1 MGSRINRI
9 LAPLL
14 EVNATESVQGH
25 QVPVG
30 ILDQLKSFIQKQ
42 EEFNQHLVQR
52 IKDNFNQIQQ
62 GQEKKVKTLPQRSY
76 SKLNTFVVFTFFR
89 ILFIIIFFRAPLK
102 F

>member
-1 MGSRINRI
+1 MGTRINRI

-14 EVNATESVQGH
+14 EVNATESVQGC

-42 EEFNQHLVQR
+42 EEFNQRLAQR
-52 IKDNFNQIQQ
+52 IKDNINK
-62 GQEKKVKTLPQRSY
+62 GRKKVKTLAQCSY
-76 SKLNTFVVFTFFR
+76 SKFNTFVVFTFFR